1 MKKLISLFMCM
12 LLIIMELSPLVL
24 SNLISSAYADNLDM
38 ANLNQDE
45 VPYFKDQVSSVAN
58 STYTEPTVISG
69 TYSSTPILFPST
81 SVTTDT
87 YNKLPT
93 LKYIVTY
100 ASIDRKQ
107 NKKAMKFF
115 RKSETSKVLRSFK
128 NIPQELMLLSEPEL
142 AELRMNP
149 DIINVEPDYSVSL
162 SGVENSSNEATT
174 LSYEGLN
181 GEQLFSMKANG
192 QGIRVG
198 IIDSGIDI
206 HHPDLLVSGGV
217 SLLDDTYNDAN
228 GHGTEIAGIIAAQLN
243 DFGIKGLAPNA
254 EVYAL
259 KAFNASGTASHSD
272 IIAAIDWAI
281 ENHINILNMSFGG
294 KENGQ
299 ALQSATQAAW
309 DAGILLVSASGN
321 KGQSTIEYPA
331 AYSSVMAVGAVNN
344 DLTLAP
350 FSNYGDKLE
359 LVSFGSNI
367 YTTTLNSSY
376 RLVSGTSY
384 AAAQVTASAAALWSY
399 HPDWNAEM
407 VRTALLNSSTAIGE
421 QNMFGY
427 GLVNPLGAVKGQ
439 FPRDVTVDFEGTVSG
454 AVYGNFFTKLSYLNK
469 TPQDPYTMKQGQITR
484 FSVTSEDDIVDY
496 YTGVFNSENVK
507 IQEKYV
513 SSGTGL
519 LPAGSLLFHDF
530 ITNASTPVGTYT
542 VKISPCF
549 DTSGGIYGC
558 PKDSAIKWDVILE
571 PPVGPDT
578 EKPNIQSLKPDQTYF
593 ELYKPITLRAS
604 ASDNRGVKKMTF
616 WYSIE
621 LSNGEWGSDYY
632 IGETPNSPVSTN
644 MTSSIDWT
652 PTQNGGYYRF
662 KVVAYDEAGN
672 SSWYSTGQ
680 KFYVN
685 PDITPPRV
693 GLSYDQSA
701 RLMSNYEIPISFS
714 AFDDGGISEM
724 YLRIYQANDPESQFD
739 LNNNNIECK
748 LNSSV
753 TDKLIGGYGTF
764 SWLAY
769 TSGWHRISIVAVD
782 GNGNKTEEM
791 ITPHSFTDIYIATP
805 TVVFVPGFLNTRLK
819 SGGQTA
825 WIPDELLDS
834 YGEMK
839 KFNRVVTEMNLS
851 TIVSKL
857 TSILLMD
864 NNGNSYNDVSTF
876 GIIQDGPAKDVGT
889 LLYNLRRE
897 GINVAEVAYDW
908 RLDVTSNEVQNAIAS
923 TVERALQKTHGQPIS
938 IVTYSMGALPVRKF
952 LLDHQYEQG
961 MNIDSLINIAPPSLG
976 TFYGF
981 KGIEMGDDLGIINS
995 NGFFTDAINS
1005 GVIKPFLHNM
1015 ASVYQLMPGELY
1027 NTIYQDKL
1035 GQQAFYTDNKSVQNY
1050 SELLIYMD
1058 NNESF
1063 NSKLIER
1070 GRTFR
1075 SFIEDSGHYVKPEIK
1090 KFVFAGYKRNFE
1102 SSNPDLWEKA
1112 DPGADIIGMSRSYKY
1127 RYGYENAP
1135 INFPIPYK
1143 DTFYHGVGDGVVPL
1157 KSASFRFERDTNVY
1171 YVGRMHTSI
1180 VGDGKVNSAIKEIVL
1195 TGATTQQFI
1204 TDPDQIP
1211 IVGGTSLTINC
1222 PVNVSVHDANGN
1234 YAGLDENGSLVN
1246 NISELSYDIIGE
1258 TKTLFVPEG
1267 VNLDININGYDTGTM
1282 DIDFIDYEK
1291 DKPITA
1297 NTIIDVRIINGTKL
1311 SFSFNALIED
1321 NKDVNILYDF
1331 RGDGQTTV
1339 LHPGQQIPFDQ
1350 LMNDEVPPVSI
1361 LLIEPA
1367 LHNNWTGGGAVIS
1380 LSATDAASGVS
1391 GIYYQ
1396 LDGGPETEYKAPF
1409 TVEGAGGHEIT
1420 YFAMDYSGNIEER
1433 RTQIVQ
1439 IDMTAPGKPLI
1450 VPTTTDWTNQDVL
1463 LTIIH
1468 GEDMGSGA
1476 HKSQYKIGAEG
1487 QWHDY
1492 TEPFTVSDDGANTIF
1507 ARTLDW
1513 AGNVSEE
1520 VNVTVLI
1527 DKVAP
1532 NVPTIEATTTDWTFQ
1547 DVTVEL
1553 TGGLDF
1559 GSGLKELQ
1567 YKLGPTENWATYS
1580 GPMVITAEG
1589 LTEIQARAVDIA
1601 GNLSRESAISVKIDK
1616 VAPTSPRIEVSTKEW
1631 TNQTVVMEVIQGTDD
1646 RSGIK
1651 KTQYKIGSAGNWM
1664 DYSVKVSLEADGE
1677 YDIFARSLDHAG
1689 NISTEAW
1696 TTVRI
1701 DKTAPSV
1708 PALAPSQ
1715 SGWTNQDVA
1724 VTLTAGTDVLSGVLK
1739 SQYRIGEQDT
1749 WKDYVNPI
1757 LIHEEGVHSVNAR
1770 TLDVAGN
1777 ISQLVSIN
1785 VKIDRTPPSTPTEL
1799 ELTGKNETSA
1809 YFEFQAAADN
1819 LSEITYEIHV
1829 NDTWTRD
1836 ESKTV
1841 VGLHS
1846 LRTNTY
1852 HHIQVRARDEAGN
1865 LSALSAPIEV
1875 LTNNPISHR
1884 NGSTL
1889 LLHMDGTVWAWGNNR
1904 NGQAGDGTM
1913 ASVKTTAG
1921 KVKGLDSVV
1930 AVSAGAYDEYG
1941 EDINYSV
1948 ALKRDGTVWVWGNQK
1963 GYGYIVPVPV
1973 INSLPVQIPGLDSV
1987 NAIDANGSSIYA
1999 VKADGTV
2006 WKWGFERTLEQLN
2019 ITDAIGVY
2027 NGIVLKRDGTAWTED
2042 LYYRFNQISGI
2053 DNISVVAG
2061 SSSTLFLKEDGTV
2074 WEPEINNN
2082 QYQVSK
2088 VTFPENVKIIAIA
2101 TDEERFVEKTNF
2113 ALSDQGEVWIW
2124 GLHTEY
2130 VYRAGDGAL
2139 SENQLY
2145 IDVPRKEKIGQ
2156 ASSLSGNRYSYV
2168 IAKEGDKQAI
2178 WTYGR
2183 NYRGEHGN
2191 GTTETYYGSTKM
2203 LYNTKP
2209 LTAFISATK
2218 GTLNAPYEV
2227 TIADGRVYWHLE
2239 DAVQTVFTAYQLQ
2252 VLDERG
2258 EQIVFDTGIQNRV
2271 SSSSAWSYR
2280 IHTEDLPENQIMQY
2294 RVRVK
2299 DSDDYWSDWSEA
2311 GWLRVE
2317 PAAVSGE
2324 VAGSGSH
2331 SLLLKEDG
2339 TVWAWGRNEN
2349 GELGD
2354 RTTMNRSTPV
2364 QVEGFDKVIHIRAG
2378 NGYSM
2383 AIKQDGTLWGWG
2395 NSETIPQL
2403 LGQENTEGFGYG
2415 GVYSRIVAINQTGD
2429 VKYDWPLIKTEY
2441 SSAVYDK
2448 AILTDS
2454 GDVFFTKNSGQ
2465 ISYSKLVLQDVIDI
2479 AVGADHYLALKH
2491 DGTVWAWGKNQ
2502 DGQLGIGIKE
2512 GSNYHDTPVLVE
2524 GIPPIRKIFAK
2535 ENSSK
2540 AIDQLGV
2547 IWNWGRLY
2555 GLETQGSDNPYPTLM
2570 SKATPQVINSMEG
2583 FKTLAIGSENHLIAY
2598 RNDDDLY
2605 GSGLNLYGSLGDG
2618 TQKLSLFTKVAHTPL
2633 PMPVA
2638 RLTVREIEAILSW
2651 DGVPGATHYFIQVD
2665 NGAVERISG
2674 TSYYARGLSAGVEH
2688 IFQVQAVSA
2697 DNASAWTKVPFFT
2710 LPDVPRLIDSSS
2722 TSSSIQLNWASIV
2735 GADSYEVEVNG
2746 IVGAASGNSFLQT
2759 GLLPN
2764 SLYEIRV
2771 RSIGKS
2777 GYSDWSIPLKVQ
2789 TRLVTPVLKR
2799 DISNASSI
2807 TLSWTATSGAT
2818 GYNIKA
2824 DDRVIELGGV
2834 TSFTDSSLEPNSPH
2848 SYQVQAVLPT
2858 NWSDWSEMMSTSTAP
2873 GRPNASS
2880 ISGSSFIEVKWPPV
2894 VGAVGYD
2901 VEFDGTVE
2909 SVSGESYK
2917 KEELSPNSS
2926 HTIRIRARNDIGTG
2940 DWGTPIQALTR
2951 LASVTIDSTSSTSS
2965 SITLEWLAVPD
2976 AQGYRLLIDGLEK
2989 DVENA
2994 TVYIHEG
3001 LVPNTQ
3007 HRYQIKALSTNNSS
3021 EWSEECTTSTL
3032 IMSTDKPVVVPA
3044 DTSISISWNEVS
3056 GAIGYELEI
3065 NGEVIKTQQNIYTKS
3080 GLSPNTV
3087 YTIRVRWK
3095 TAEQVYDWS
3104 EATVVAT
3111 LLTTPIVTASSLD
3124 NSIILS
3130 WSPVLGASAYLV
3142 SADGVVVSNGDSCS
3156 YIHPGLYPNTSHSYS
3171 VQAITGTNSS
3181 KWSITA
3187 QKYTSPPTPTAPT
3200 ASATLTDLSVTWMA
3214 VSGASSYDV
3223 EVNGVVVATVS
3234 SPSYKK
3240 SGLSQNTGLTI
3251 RVRSKNN
3258 NGSSSWSPS
3267 VTAYTLLNVPVISSV
3282 TVNSSSITL
3291 AWNQVSGATGY
3302 RIKLDDGYIYET
3314 NALSYTIIGLSPNT
3328 AHTVQIYAYNAN
3340 TTSTWTSVMNKT
3352 TAPAIPAIIG
3362 VNVQINSFTLNWTS
3376 SPGASGYDVEL
3387 NGTISSVSGTSLTK
3401 TGLQPNTS
3409 LVLRVRSKNSSGVS
3423 EWSETLSNIATKL
3436 VVPVATGTSTSNSI
3450 SLTWP
3455 NVSGATGYNVK
3466 LSSSSYQSYTVFTNS
3481 NSFFISGSPGSSH
3494 TYQVQAVSST
3504 NSSDWS
3510 SPVTRFMAPA
3520 KPNSPTAVATTTSLQ
3535 ISWGAVAGATGYDL
3549 EVDGT
3554 VISVSGTSYTKSGLL
3569 TKTYHQV
3576 RVRSKNSGGVSDWTS
3591 IVTFRTL

>member
-1 MKKLISLFMCM
+1 M
-12 LLIIMELSPLVL
+12 
-24 SNLISSAYADNLDM
+24 
-38 ANLNQDE
+38 
-45 VPYFKDQVSSVAN
+45 
-58 STYTEPTVISG
+58 
-69 TYSSTPILFPST
+69 
-81 SVTTDT
+81 
-87 YNKLPT
+87 
-93 LKYIVTY
+93 
-100 ASIDRKQ
+100 
-107 NKKAMKFF
+107 
-115 RKSETSKVLRSFK
+115 
-128 NIPQELMLLSEPEL
+128 
-142 AELRMNP
+142 
-149 DIINVEPDYSVSL
+149 
-162 SGVENSSNEATT
+162 
-174 LSYEGLN
+174 
-181 GEQLFSMKANG
+181 
-192 QGIRVG
+192 
-198 IIDSGIDI
+198 
-206 HHPDLLVSGGV
+206 
-217 SLLDDTYNDAN
+217 
-228 GHGTEIAGIIAAQLN
+228 
-243 DFGIKGLAPNA
+243 
-254 EVYAL
+254 

-281 ENHINILNMSFGG
+281 ENHINVLNMSFGG

-299 ALQSATQAAW
+299 ALQSAIQAAW

-321 KGQSTIEYPA
+321 EGQSIIEYPA
-331 AYSSVMAVGAVNN
+331 GYPSVMAVGAVNN
-344 DLTLAP
+344 DLTQAA
-350 FSNYGDKLE
+350 FSNHSDKLE
-359 LVSFGSNI
+359 LVAFGSDI

-399 HPDWNAEM
+399 HPEWTAEM
-407 VRTALLNSSTAIGE
+407 VRTALLNSSTSIGE
-421 QNMFGY
+421 QNKFGY

-439 FPRDVTVDFEGTVSG
+439 FSRNVTIDFEGTVSG

-469 TPQDPYTMKQGQITR
+469 TPSQSPYTMKLGQSTS
-484 FSVTSEDDIVDY
+484 FSVVSENDIVDY
-496 YTGVFNSENVK
+496 YTGVFDSENVK
-507 IQEKYV
+507 IQNKYV
-513 SSGTGL
+513 PSGTGV

-530 ITNASTPVGTYT
+530 KTDASMAVGAYT

-549 DTSGGIYGC
+549 ETSGGYGC
-558 PKDSAIKWDVILE
+558 PVESAIKWDVILE

-578 EKPNIQSLKPDQTYF
+578 EKPVIQSLKPDQTYF
-593 ELYKPITLRAS
+593 ELFKPVTLEAV
-604 ASDNRGVKKMTF
+604 ASDNRSVSKMTF
-616 WYSIE
+616 WYSKE
-621 LSNGEWGSDYY
+621 LSDGEWGSDYY
-632 IGETPNSPVSTN
+632 IEEVLNNPVSN
-644 MTSSIDWT
+644 IMTGSVKWT
-652 PTQNGGYYRF
+652 PTQGGGYYRF

-672 SSWYSTGQ
+672 SSWYSTDQ

-685 PDITPPRV
+685 PDITPPKV

-701 RLMSNYEIPISFS
+701 RLMSGYDIPISFS
-714 AFDDGGISEM
+714 AFDNGGIREM
-724 YLRIYQANDPESQFD
+724 YLRIYQANDPENQAD
-739 LNNNNIECK
+739 LDNNNVERK

-753 TDKLIGGYGTF
+753 ADILSNGYGTF
-764 SWLAY
+764 SWRANE
-769 TSGWHRISIVAVD
+769 TWGWHRISVVAID
-782 GNGNKTEEM
+782 NYGNQTEEM
-791 ITPHSFTDIYIATP
+791 VTDHSFTDFYIAKP
-805 TVVFVPGFLNTRLK
+805 TVVFVPGFLNTSLNR
-819 SGGQTA
+819 SGFGLQERV
-825 WIPDELLDS
+825 WIPEELLDEN
-834 YGEMK
+834 GFIK
-839 KFNRVVTEMNLS
+839 NFNDFAADIPQIAARLVGTFRLDEHGSSFYHIS
-851 TIVSKL
+851 TS
-857 TSILLMD
+857 
-864 NNGNSYNDVSTF
+864 DVIKS
-876 GIIQDGPAKDVGT
+876 GMGKDVGKLVNT
-889 LLYNLRRE
+889 LKAE
-897 GINVAEVAYDW
+897 GIDVIEAGYDW
-908 RLDVTSNEVQNAIAS
+908 RLDLAGVEVQNSIDS
-923 TVERALQKTHGQPIS
+923 KVKEALIKTHGQPIS
-938 IVTYSMGALPVRKF
+938 IVTYSMGALPTRKYI
-952 LLDHQYEQG
+952 LDHQYEQG

-981 KGIEMGDDLGIINS
+981 KGMEMGDDLGLLDSMGVDDDKIKDFLNDKVLRPIINNMTS
-995 NGFFTDAINS
+995 VYDLIPGEKYSKEYENILEQKPFYSDNKGVKNHANLVQYMKNSNKFSNELLQKAIDFRNQIENGFINS
-1005 GVIKPFLHNM
+1005 SIKQYRF
-1015 ASVYQLMPGELY
+1015 VG
-1027 NTIYQDKL
+1027 
-1035 GQQAFYTDNKSVQNY
+1035 F
-1050 SELLIYMD
+1050 
-1058 NNESF
+1058 
-1063 NSKLIER
+1063 
-1070 GRTFR
+1070 
-1075 SFIEDSGHYVKPEIK
+1075 K
-1090 KFVFAGYKRNFE
+1090 KYYE
-1102 SSNPDLWEKA
+1102 SSNPQLWDKA
-1112 DPGADIIGMSRSYKY
+1112 DTGADIIGMKRIYKQ
-1127 RYGYENAP
+1127 RYGYENSPEFMVEAKP
-1135 INFPIPYK
+1135 DIFIR
-1143 DTFYHGVGDGVVPL
+1143 GMGDNVVPL
-1157 KSASFRFERDTNVY
+1157 KSAAYRFEPNTNVY
-1171 YVGRMHTSI
+1171 YSGRIHTTI
-1180 VGDGKVNSAIKEIVL
+1180 VGDSDVNAAIQEIVK
-1195 TGATTQQFI
+1195 TGFTTTKLI
-1204 TDPDQIP
+1204 TDPAQIP
-1211 IVGGTSLTINC
+1211 TIPGTDITFNC

-1234 YAGLDENGSLVN
+1234 YAGLDENGALVN
-1246 NISELSYDIIGE
+1246 NIPELNYDIIGE
-1258 TKTLFVPEG
+1258 TKTLYIPEG
-1267 VNLDININGYDTGTM
+1267 VNLQFDISGYDTGTM
-1282 DIDFIDYEK
+1282 DVHFIDYEQG
-1291 DKPITA
+1291 KPVTSNA
-1297 NTIIDVRIINGTKL
+1297 LIDVGIINGTKL

-1331 RGDGQTTV
+1331 RGDGQTKV

-1350 LMNDEVPPVSI
+1350 LMNDVNPPVST

-1380 LSATDAASGVS
+1380 LSAKDPASGVS

-1433 RTQIVQ
+1433 RTQIIQ
-1439 IDMTAPGKPLI
+1439 IDMTAPGKPMI

-1463 LTIIH
+1463 LTITH
-1468 GEDMGSGA
+1468 GVDMESGA
-1476 HKSQYKIGAEG
+1476 YKSQYKIGAEG

-1492 TEPFTVSDDGANTIF
+1492 TEPLTVSDDGANTIF

-1567 YKLGPTENWATYS
+1567 YKLGPTKNWATYS
-1580 GPMVITAEG
+1580 GPMMITAEG
-1589 LTEIQARAVDIA
+1589 ITEIQARAVDIA

-1616 VAPTSPRIEVSTKEW
+1616 VAPTPPRIDVSTKEW
-1631 TNQTVVMEVIQGTDD
+1631 TNQTVVMEMIQGTDD

-1664 DYSVKVSLEADGE
+1664 DYSVRVSLEADGE

-1739 SQYRIGEQDT
+1739 SQYRFGEQDT

-1777 ISQLVSIN
+1777 ISQPVSIN

-1875 LTNNPISHR
+1875 LTNNPVSHR

-1963 GYGYIVPVPV
+1963 GHGYIVPVPA

-1987 NAIDANGSSIYA
+1987 TAIDASGSSIYA

-2027 NGIVLKRDGTAWTED
+2027 SGIVLKRDGTAWTED

-2053 DNISVVAG
+2053 DNISAVASG
-2061 SSSTLFLKEDGTV
+2061 LFLKEDGTV

-2203 LYNTKP
+2203 VYNTKP
-2209 LTAFISATK
+2209 VTAFIPATK

-2324 VAGSGSH
+2324 VAASGSH

-2364 QVEGFDKVIHIRAG
+2364 QVEGLDKVIHIRAG

-2479 AVGADHYLALKH
+2479 AAGADHYLALKH

-2512 GSNYHDTPVLVE
+2512 ESNYHDTPVLVE

-2535 ENSSK
+2535 DNSSK

-2547 IWNWGRLY
+2547 IWSWGRLY
-2555 GLETQGSDNPYPTLM
+2555 GLETQGSDNPYPALI
-2570 SKATPQVINSMEG
+2570 SNATPQVINSMEG

-2598 RNDDDLY
+2598 RNDEDLY

-2638 RLTVREIEAILSW
+2638 RLTVSEIEAILSW

-2665 NGAVERISG
+2665 NGAMERISG
-2674 TSYYARGLSAGVEH
+2674 TSYYARSLSAGVEH

-2710 LPDVPRLIDSSS
+2710 LPDVPHLIDSSS
-2722 TSSSIQLNWASIV
+2722 TSSSFQLNWASIV

-2746 IVGAASGNSFLQT
+2746 IVAAASGNSFLQT

-2799 DISNASSI
+2799 DTSTASSI
-2807 TLSWTATSGAT
+2807 TLSWTATPGAT
-2818 GYNIKA
+2818 GYKIKA

-2848 SYQVQAVLPT
+2848 SYQVQAVMST

-2894 VGAVGYD
+2894 VGAAGYD
-2901 VEFDGTVE
+2901 VEFDGKVE

-2976 AQGYRLLIDGLEK
+2976 AQGYKLLIDGLEK

-3007 HRYQIKALSTNNSS
+3007 HRYQIKALSTDNSS
-3021 EWSEECTTSTL
+3021 EWSEEYTISTL

-3044 DTSISISWNEVS
+3044 DTSIAISWNEVS
-3056 GAIGYELEI
+3056 GAIGYELEV

-3111 LLTTPIVTASSLD
+3111 LLTTPMVTASSLD
-3124 NSIILS
+3124 NSIMLS

-3156 YIHPGLYPNTSHSYS
+3156 YIHTGLSPNTSHSYS
-3171 VQAITGTNSS
+3171 VQAITETNSS
-3181 KWSITA
+3181 KWSIIA

-3200 ASATLTDLSVTWMA
+3200 AYATLTDLSVTWMA

-3223 EVNGVVVATVS
+3223 EVNGVVVATVA

-3251 RVRSKNN
+3251 RIRSKNN
-3258 NGSSSWSPS
+3258 NGSSSWSPP

-3352 TAPAIPAIIG
+3352 TAPAIPGITGI
-3362 VNVQINSFTLNWTS
+3362 NVQINSFTLNWTS
-3376 SPGASGYDVEL
+3376 SPGASGYDVEV
-3387 NGTISSVSGTSLTK
+3387 NGTVSSVSGTSLTK

-3436 VVPVATGTSTSNSI
+3436 AVPVATGTSTSNSI

-3455 NVSGATGYNVK
+3455 NVTGATGYNVK

-3481 NSFFISGSPGSSH
+3481 NSFYLSGSPGSSH
-3494 TYQVQAVSST
+3494 TYQVQAVSSA

-3535 ISWGAVAGATGYDL
+3535 LSWGAVAGATGYDL